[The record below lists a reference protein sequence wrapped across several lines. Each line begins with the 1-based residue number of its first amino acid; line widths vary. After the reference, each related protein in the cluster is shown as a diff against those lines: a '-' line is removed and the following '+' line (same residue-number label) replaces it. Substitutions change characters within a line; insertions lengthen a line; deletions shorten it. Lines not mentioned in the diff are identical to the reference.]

1 MVVELGY
8 IDERI
13 DVVYRDDQWR
23 LLARLRA
30 TAEGIMSALTSRGVR
45 AAIHGSVVRGDVHKG
60 SDVDVVVPYPV
71 SSHSVE
77 LALDLAGYSIA
88 SRRIAQATP
97 GHTPK
102 AHIVLDLLGRLSV
115 TFPLLPLRSLELG
128 FYRFGGYLELD
139 GVRAGTRVPGCDKRL
154 MLITPMR
161 LGHAESPVVGYEEEV
176 AKQVGVDVAVVRERV
191 RVLTRRREVGR
202 TGIYLSVPLA
212 EDEAFEAVLER
223 VSATNPGVRRRRS
236 VG

>member
-1 MVVELGY
+1 VVALGRT
-8 IDERI
+8 DERI
-13 DVVYRDDQWR
+13 NVVYRDDHWQR
-23 LLARLRA
+23 LERLRA
-30 TAEGIMSALTSRGVR
+30 QAEGIMDALTSRR
-45 AAIHGSVVRGDVHKG
+45 IRSAIHGSVVRGDVHRG
-60 SDVDVVVPYPV
+60 SDVDVVIPYPV

-102 AHIVLDLLGRLSV
+102 AHVVLDALGRLSV

-139 GVRAGTRVPGCDKRL
+139 GVRAGTRVPGCDKQL
-154 MLITPMR
+154 TLISPTR
-161 LGHAESPVVGYEEEV
+161 VGHEASPVVGYEGEV

-191 RVLTRRREVGR
+191 RVLTRRRKVGR
-202 TGIYLSVPLA
+202 TGVFLSVHLA
-212 EDEAFEAVLER
+212 ADETFEAVLER
-223 VSATNPGVRRRRS
+223 VSATNPGVRRRRN